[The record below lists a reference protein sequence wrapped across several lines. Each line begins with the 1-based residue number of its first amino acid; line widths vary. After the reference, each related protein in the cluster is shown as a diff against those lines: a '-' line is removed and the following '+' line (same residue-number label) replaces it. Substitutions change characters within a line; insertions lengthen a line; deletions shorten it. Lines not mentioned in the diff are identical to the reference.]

1 MTAEMPGSGGCR
13 NRDVCQEIGRHFV
26 VIWDAKSRT
35 VEVMRQPRPVPL
47 KLETELPD
55 LMFPCCVSVLL

>member
-1 MTAEMPGSGGCR
+1 MTAEMPGSGRCR
-13 NRDVCQEIGRHFV
+13 NIDVCQEIGRHFV
-26 VIWDAKSRT
+26 VIWDAKSWT

-47 KLETELPD
+47 KLEMELPD